1 MANDS
6 HGIQFREWLIKI
18 SAANVTMIYKK
29 SSIGIGISVYNGW
42 QLVHAWCQYNIMHSA
57 VQWLRS
63 SWSAN

>member
-6 HGIQFREWLIKI
+6 HGIYTVQRMIKI
-18 SAANVTMIYKK
+18 SVADVTMLYKK

-57 VQWLRS
+57 VQ
-63 SWSAN
+63 